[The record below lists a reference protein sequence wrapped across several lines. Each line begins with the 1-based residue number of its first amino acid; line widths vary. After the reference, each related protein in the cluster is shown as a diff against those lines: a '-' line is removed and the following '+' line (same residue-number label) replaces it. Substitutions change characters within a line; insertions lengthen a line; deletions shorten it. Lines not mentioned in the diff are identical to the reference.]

1 MTFIGNEMGAK
12 NIKRAKRYSWVGV
25 LLFIGFT
32 TLFLSALTFL
42 KETWAEFYSAGR

>member
-1 MTFIGNEMGAK
+1 MTFVGNEMGAK

-32 TLFLSALTFL
+32 IIFLSALTFL
-42 KETWAEFYSAGR
+42 KETWAEFYSGGR